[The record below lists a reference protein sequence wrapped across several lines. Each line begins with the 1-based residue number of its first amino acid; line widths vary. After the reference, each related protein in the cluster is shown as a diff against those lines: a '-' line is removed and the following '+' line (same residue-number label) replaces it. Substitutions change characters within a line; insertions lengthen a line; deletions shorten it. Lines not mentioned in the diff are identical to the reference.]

1 VKKTLSLKNRFIFI
15 YDKFEFIKMK
25 VKHSKYKNT
34 GILFELLTRQLTSDT
49 ITGNQTKSLSFLKKH
64 FNSKTELLKEYKI
77 YHTLATQ
84 KYNRDNQATML
95 IEELIKAHNKLNKS
109 QLRREKYNLI
119 KEIKDTYNVN
129 DFFKAKI
136 TDYKIMASIYNL
148 LENKKATALSIVDS
162 KVTLLEHITK
172 SKQKTIK
179 KDSVLEN
186 YNKQDKDTRLLTYK
200 VLLEKF
206 NDKYSGLKDNQKT
219 LLKEYVNSVTNSPS
233 LKSYINQEIKEVK
246 KTITKFSKKVEDKA
260 VAVKLNETKGMIKP
274 LCKKTFVN
282 DDNVIN
288 LLNYYELINELKT
301 IHG

>member
-1 VKKTLSLKNRFIFI
+1 
-15 YDKFEFIKMK
+15 MK

-49 ITGNQTKSLSFLKKH
+49 ITGNQSNSLSFLKKH

-84 KYNRDNQATML
+84 KYNKDSKATML
-95 IEELIKAHNKLNKS
+95 IDTLLEAHRKLNKS

-136 TDYKIMASIYNL
+136 TDYKVMASIFNL
-148 LENKKATALSIVDS
+148 LENKEATPLSIISS
-162 KVTLLEHITK
+162 KVTLLEHITEK
-172 SKQKTIK
+172 PTSVK
-179 KDSVLEN
+179 KDIVLEN
-186 YNKQDKDTRLLTYK
+186 FSKQDKNTRLLTYK

-206 NDKYSGLKDNQKT
+206 NSKYSGLQENQKT
-219 LLKEYVNSVTNSPS
+219 LLKEYVNNVTNSPA

-246 KTITKFSKKVEDKA
+246 KDITKYSKKVEDKA
-260 VAVKLNETKGMIKP
+260 VAIKLNETKIMLKP
-274 LCKKTFVN
+274 LCKKSSVH

-288 LLNYYELINELKT
+288 LLNYYELVNELKT
-301 IHG
+301 VHG

>member
-1 VKKTLSLKNRFIFI
+1 
-15 YDKFEFIKMK
+15 MK

-49 ITGNQTKSLSFLKKH
+49 IAGNQPKALSFLKKH
-64 FNSKTELLKEYKI
+64 FNKKTELLKEYKI

-84 KYNRDNQATML
+84 KYNKDTQATML
-95 IEELIKAHNKLNKS
+95 INTLVEAHGKLNKS

-136 TDYKIMASIYNL
+136 TDYKVMASIFNL
-148 LENKKATALSIVDS
+148 LENKEATPLSIVSS
-162 KVTLLEHITK
+162 KVTILEHITEK
-172 SKQKTIK
+172 KTK
-179 KDSVLEN
+179 VKNNVVLEN
-186 YNKQDKDTRLLTYK
+186 FNKQDKDARLLTYK

-206 NDKYSGLKDNQKT
+206 NDRYSDLQDNQKT
-219 LLKEYVNSVTNSPS
+219 LLKEYVNSVTNSPA
-233 LKSYINQEIKEVK
+233 LKSYLNQEINEVK
-246 KTITKFSKKVEDKA
+246 KILTKYSKKIEDK
-260 VAVKLNETKGMIKP
+260 VIVVKLTETRDMIKP
-274 LCKKTFVN
+274 LCKKSSVN

-288 LLNYYELINELKT
+288 LLNYYELVNELKN

>member
-1 VKKTLSLKNRFIFI
+1 
-15 YDKFEFIKMK
+15 MK

-49 ITGNQTKSLSFLKKH
+49 ITGNQSKSLSFLKKH

-84 KYNRDNQATML
+84 KYSKDSQATML
-95 IEELIKAHNKLNKS
+95 IEELIKAHGRLNKS

-136 TDYKIMASIYNL
+136 TNYKIMASIFNL
-148 LENKKATALSIVDS
+148 LENKEATALSIVNS
-162 KVTLLEHITK
+162 KVTLLEHITEK
-172 SKQKTIK
+172 KESESK
-179 KDSVLEN
+179 KDVVLEN

-206 NDKYSGLKDNQKT
+206 NDKYSDLQDNQKT
-219 LLKEYVNSVTNSPS
+219 LLKEYVNSVSNSPA
-233 LKSYINQEIKEVK
+233 LKSYINQEIKVVK
-246 KTITKFSKKVEDKA
+246 RDITKYSKKVEDKA
-260 VAVKLNETKGMIKP
+260 VAIKLNETKEMIKP
-274 LCKKTFVN
+274 LCKKSSVH

-288 LLNYYELINELKT
+288 LLNYYELVNELKT

>member
-1 VKKTLSLKNRFIFI
+1 
-15 YDKFEFIKMK
+15 MK

-49 ITGNQTKSLSFLKKH
+49 ITGNQSKSLSFLKKH

-77 YHTLATQ
+77 YHTLAT
-84 KYNRDNQATML
+84 KKFEKDSQATML
-95 IEELIKAHNKLNKS
+95 IEELVKAHGRLNKS

-136 TDYKIMASIYNL
+136 TNYKIMASIFNL
-148 LENKKATALSIVDS
+148 LENKKATALSIVNS
-162 KVTLLEHITK
+162 KVTLLEHITE
-172 SKQKTIK
+172 KQSSNNK
-179 KDSVLEN
+179 KDIVLEN
-186 YNKQDKDTRLLTYK
+186 FNKQDQDTRLLTYK

-206 NDKYSGLKDNQKT
+206 NDKYSGLQENQKT
-219 LLKEYVNSVTNSPS
+219 LLKEYVNSVSNSPA
-233 LKSYINQEIKEVK
+233 LKSYINQEIKMVK
-246 KTITKFSKKVEDKA
+246 NSLTKYSKKVKDRA
-260 VAVKLNETKGMIKP
+260 VAIKLNETKGLIKP
-274 LCKKTFVN
+274 LCKKSSVH

-288 LLNYYELINELKT
+288 LLNYYELVNELKT

>member
-1 VKKTLSLKNRFIFI
+1 
-15 YDKFEFIKMK
+15 MK

-49 ITGNQTKSLSFLKKH
+49 IAGNQPKALSFLKKH

-84 KYNRDNQATML
+84 KYNKDSQATML
-95 IEELIKAHNKLNKS
+95 IETLLNVHGKLNKS

-129 DFFKAKI
+129 DFFKAQI
-136 TDYKIMASIYNL
+136 TDYKIMASIFNL
-148 LENKKATALSIVDS
+148 LENTNATPLSIVSS
-162 KVTLLEHITK
+162 KVTLLEHITR
-172 SKQKTIK
+172 KQTSIK
-179 KDSVLEN
+179 KDVILEN
-186 YNKQDKDTRLLTYK
+186 FTKEDKDTRLLTYK
-200 VLLEKF
+200 IVLEKF
-206 NDKYSGLKDNQKT
+206 NDKYSGLQDNQKT
-219 LLKEYVNSVTNSPS
+219 LLKEYVNSVTNSPA

-246 KTITKFSKKVEDKA
+246 KSLNKYSQKVEDKA
-260 VAVKLNETKGMIKP
+260 VAVKLTETKGMIKT
-274 LCKKTFVN
+274 LCKKTSVN

-288 LLNYYELINELKT
+288 LLNYYELVNELKT

>member
-1 VKKTLSLKNRFIFI
+1 
-15 YDKFEFIKMK
+15 MK

-49 ITGNQTKSLSFLKKH
+49 ITGNQSKSLSFLKKH

-77 YHTLATQ
+77 YHTLATK
-84 KYNRDNQATML
+84 KYNKDSQATML
-95 IEELIKAHNKLNKS
+95 INTLVEAHRKLNKS

-119 KEIKDTYNVN
+119 KEIRDNYEVN
-129 DFFKAKI
+129 NFFKAKI
-136 TDYKIMASIYNL
+136 TDYKIMASVFNL
-148 LENKKATALSIVDS
+148 LENKNATALSIVNS
-162 KVTLLEHITK
+162 KVTLLEHITEK
-172 SKQKTIK
+172 PNNKVK
-179 KDSVLEN
+179 KDVVLEN
-186 YNKQDKDTRLLTYK
+186 FNKQDSDTRLLTYK

-206 NDKYSGLKDNQKT
+206 NDKYSGLQDNQKT

-246 KTITKFSKKVEDKA
+246 KNLTRFTKKVEDKA
-260 VAVKLNETKGMIKP
+260 VAVKLNETKEMIKP
-274 LCKKTFVN
+274 LNKKSSVN
-282 DDNVIN
+282 DNNVIN

>member
-1 VKKTLSLKNRFIFI
+1 
-15 YDKFEFIKMK
+15 MK

-49 ITGNQTKSLSFLKKH
+49 IAGNQPKALSFLKKH
-64 FNSKTELLKEYKI
+64 FNKKTELLKEYKI

-84 KYNRDNQATML
+84 KYNKDSQATML
-95 IEELIKAHNKLNKS
+95 INTLLEAHGKLNKS

-129 DFFKAKI
+129 NFFKAKI
-136 TDYKIMASIYNL
+136 TDYKIMASVFNL
-148 LENKKATALSIVDS
+148 LENKNATPLSIVNS
-162 KVTLLEHITK
+162 KVTILEHITG
-172 SKQKTIK
+172 KQINKVK
-179 KDSVLEN
+179 KDIVLEN
-186 YNKQDKDTRLLTYK
+186 FNKQDKDTRLLTYK

-206 NDKYSGLKDNQKT
+206 NDKYSGLQDNQKI

-246 KTITKFSKKVEDKA
+246 KTLTGYSKKVKDKA
-260 VAVKLNETKGMIKP
+260 VAIKLTETKGMIKP
-274 LCKKTFVN
+274 LCKKTSVN

-288 LLNYYELINELKT
+288 LLNYYELVNELKT